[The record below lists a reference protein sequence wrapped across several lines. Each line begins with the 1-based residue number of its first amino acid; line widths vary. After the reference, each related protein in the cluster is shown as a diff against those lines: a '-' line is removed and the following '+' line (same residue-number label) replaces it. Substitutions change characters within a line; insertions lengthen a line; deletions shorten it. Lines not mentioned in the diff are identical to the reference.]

1 MIKKNQYKG
10 GYIMQLAAHELHD
23 LHELTMSCVNSIT
36 NMAYMLQH
44 VQDQEFKTILERHF
58 PLHVRD
64 YNMKVE
70 FLNSAQGAT
79 RELSLLKE
87 NGQLNDYTKSPVNQY
102 PPVQPRTM
110 VDNMNDREMA
120 TAYLLTLKRSGR
132 EYAWSAMEAA
142 NPEIRSFLQ
151 TAFMMSCA
159 HAYDVWQYMVKKGYY
174 PLEPADQTMISKIGT
189 VYQIVPE
196 NQPQIQQY
204 TNYYQNPTNGQS
216 DQLYQ

>member
-1 MIKKNQYKG
+1 MR
-10 GYIMQLAAHELHD
+10 LAAHELHD
-23 LHELTMSCVNSIT
+23 LHELALSCVNSIT
-36 NMAYMLQH
+36 NMAYMLEH
-44 VQDQEFKTILERHF
+44 VQDPEFKSILERQF
-58 PLHVRD
+58 PFHVRD

-70 FLNSAQGAT
+70 FLNQVEGAKK
-79 RELSLLKE
+79 ELPLYKE
-87 NGQLNDYTKSPVNQY
+87 NGQLSDFTTSPVGQY

-110 VDNMNDREMA
+110 IQDMNDREMA

-159 HAYDVWQYMVKKGYY
+159 HAYDMWQYTVEKGYY
-174 PLEPADQTMISKIGT
+174 PLEPADQTMISKIGAI
-189 VYQIVPE
+189 YQTVPE
-196 NQPQIQQY
+196 DQAQIQQY
-204 TNYYQNPTNGQS
+204 MSQYQGQNPIAGES